1 VAKPLISVEAI
12 YDEALRVLDAEG
24 ADGLKARNL
33 AARLHCSTRTLY
45 EQVGNHEALIRG
57 LVAHAF
63 ARIEPDFHEGETWQE
78 STTSWC
84 LALRDTLLSRPELA
98 RLMKR
103 EDRNVVVGYVNRL
116 LKVLFAHGFEHEL
129 AVRSCRILAHATFSL
144 TAADRRSPAGHDD
157 PEVFD
162 TTVAWLI
169 RGMETMVSLAGA
181 SCRPSCNVIPPL
193 LV

>member
-1 VAKPLISVEAI
+1 MTRERRTVPGLAC
-12 YDEALRVLDAEG
+12 ALPPSSDFPAHARFAEELGYTRAWAFDSPEG

-45 EQVGNHEALIRG
+45 EQVGNREALIRG

-63 ARIEPDFHEGETWQE
+63 ARIEPDLHEGETWQE

-103 EDRNVVVGYVNRL
+103 EDRNVVVG
-116 LKVLFAHGFEHEL
+116 
-129 AVRSCRILAHATFSL
+129 
-144 TAADRRSPAGHDD
+144 
-157 PEVFD
+157 
-162 TTVAWLI
+162 
-169 RGMETMVSLAGA
+169 
-181 SCRPSCNVIPPL
+181 
-193 LV
+193 